1 MADLQLW
8 VCVENNVVMMA
19 ASTPGLRP
27 LLRRKTG
34 NAYPYP
40 GSGPQDHS
48 HVLSDGVQ
56 HQGWSGH
63 SFSKKMRQGN
73 TANASHMDNNSEEL
87 ILGDGDRAKDG
98 QITKTLDVRVSY
110 SE

>member
-34 NAYPYP
+34 HAYQNDTPYDVSHELSYRSAWP
-40 GSGPQDHS
+40 ASQHDKKSRIAHSAHASAIDNISEERILDNGDQHILKTTGVSVTYGRGSG
-48 HVLSDGVQ
+48 L
-56 HQGWSGH
+56 
-63 SFSKKMRQGN
+63 
-73 TANASHMDNNSEEL
+73 E
-87 ILGDGDRAKDG
+87 
-98 QITKTLDVRVSY
+98 
-110 SE
+110 

>member
-34 NAYPYP
+34 NAYTADAPYD
-40 GSGPQDHS
+40 GSHELSYRSNWPASEHEKKSRTAHS
-48 HVLSDGVQ
+48 AH
-56 HQGWSGH
+56 
-63 SFSKKMRQGN
+63 
-73 TANASHMDNNSEEL
+73 ASVIDNISEEH
-87 ILGDGDRAKDG
+87 ILGGCD
-98 QITKTLDVRVSY
+98 QHILKTTGVSVTY
-110 SE
+110 GRGSSIE